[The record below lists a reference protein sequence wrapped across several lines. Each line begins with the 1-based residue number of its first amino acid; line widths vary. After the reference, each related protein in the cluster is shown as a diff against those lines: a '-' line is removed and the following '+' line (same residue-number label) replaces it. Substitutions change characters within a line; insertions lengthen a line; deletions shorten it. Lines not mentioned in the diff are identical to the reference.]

1 MTLNK
6 ILLIGNLG
14 SDPEMRYIPSG
25 SAVSNFSLA
34 VNRRYTTSAGEQR
47 EETEWFRIAAWGQL
61 AETANQYLQKG
72 SKVYVEG
79 RVASRAY
86 TDKDGQARASIEV
99 TAERIQFLDP
109 KGTTYD
115 QGALPPER
123 SGVAPPANE
132 IPGGPPADGPPADGP
147 PPAEEEVEELP
158 W

>member
-14 SDPEMRYIPSG
+14 SDPEMRYIPRG
-25 SAVSNFSLA
+25 RAVSNFSLE
-34 VNRRYTTSAGEQR
+34 VNRRYTTSQGEQR

-61 AETANQYLQKG
+61 AETTNQYLQKG

-79 RVASRAY
+79 RVASSAY

-115 QGALPPER
+115 QGALPPDR

-132 IPGGPPADGPPADGP
+132 IPEGPPTDGP

>member
-6 ILLIGNLG
+6 IMLIGNLG

-34 VNRRYTTSAGEQR
+34 VNRRYTTSQGEQR

-61 AETANQYLQKG
+61 AETTNQYLQKG

-79 RVASRAY
+79 RAASSAY
-86 TDKDGQARASIEV
+86 TDKDGQARGSIEV

-115 QGALPPER
+115 QGAPPPDR
-123 SGVAPPANE
+123 NAAPPNADE
-132 IPGGPPADGPPADGP
+132 SVGGPPVDGP
-147 PPAEEEVEELP
+147 PPAEEDVEELP